1 MAVTCAPGALDDH
14 DGAAG
19 LAIGANDGHGVL
31 SIARAPQSR

>member
-1 MAVTCAPGALDDH
+1 MTVRRAERALNDH

-31 SIARAPQSR
+31 SIARALQSR